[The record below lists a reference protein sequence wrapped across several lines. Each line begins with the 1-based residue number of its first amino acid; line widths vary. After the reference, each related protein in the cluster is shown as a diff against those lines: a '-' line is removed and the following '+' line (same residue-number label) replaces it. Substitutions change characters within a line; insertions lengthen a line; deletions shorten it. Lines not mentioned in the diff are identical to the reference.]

1 MAANDLSSNAVGT
14 AQRQKVRHPLKIT
27 GQCRLLSL
35 FVCIGQGVTGIC
47 THNQYSLA
55 MALFPVIAN
64 PLDDP
69 FYYLNN
75 FMQVLDWLEHR
86 YADVLSLEEQ
96 RFIREFNGLPR
107 ESRGLLVRMVMRKGI
122 HFRAGKLHYVEIG
135 DIASAAG
142 PLLALGW
149 IDSQAPLALETLFEV
164 LLKAEIVQCL
174 GSAIEQPQGK
184 KADWLPALSER
195 YPETQSFRDWCPTL
209 DDCLYSLTIMG
220 LCDRLRLMFFGN
232 LYQDWSEFVLAD
244 LGIFTY
250 EKVEF
255 SADSRGLRSRED
267 VDACLFLHE
276 QQQQFEA
283 GEALAEVVERI
294 NGLTLSNPWL
304 QRRRDKLLF
313 QIGQHCERIA
323 DFSTALVLYRQ
334 CAYPGA
340 RLRLIRV
347 LERCEEYELA
357 LDLATQA
364 GQSPQS
370 AAEQQQLLRVLPRL
384 RRKLGGPAMK
394 RASPREMVRLD
405 LQLPRVD
412 PALSVEYHVQAHL
425 SEEAAPVHYV
435 ENSLINSLFGLL
447 CWPAIFAPL
456 PGAFFHPFQ
465 RGPVDLLSEDFHSRR
480 ADLFQACLAELDDGR
495 YRRTIGERYAQK
507 WGVQSPFVFWGVLS
521 EELLEQALDCLPA
534 EHLKHWFN
542 RLLLDIKA
550 NRAGMPDLIQ
560 FWPQQKTYRM
570 IEVKGPGDRLQDNQ
584 LRWLEFCHEHQ
595 MPIAVCYVQWA
606 EQDA

>member
-1 MAANDLSSNAVGT
+1 
-14 AQRQKVRHPLKIT
+14 
-27 GQCRLLSL
+27 
-35 FVCIGQGVTGIC
+35 VT
-47 THNQYSLA
+47 
-55 MALFPVIAN
+55 AN

-86 YADVLSLEEQ
+86 YVDVLSIEEQ
-96 RFIREFNGLPR
+96 RFIHDFKQLPR
-107 ESRGLLVRMVMRKGI
+107 ESQALLVRMVMRKGV
-122 HFRAGKLHYVEIG
+122 HFRASKLHYSEIG
-135 DIASAAG
+135 DIGLAAG
-142 PLLALGW
+142 PLLAPGW
-149 IDSQAPLALETLFEV
+149 IEEQSPLSIETLFEV
-164 LLKAEIVQCL
+164 LLKAEILQCF
-174 GSAIEQPQGK
+174 GVAIDQPKGK
-184 KADWLPALSER
+184 KTDWLPTLSER
-195 YPETQSFRDWCPTL
+195 FPEVQGFSHWCPTL
-209 DDCLYSLTIMG
+209 DDRLFSLTIMG

-244 LGIFTY
+244 LGIYTY

-255 SADSRGLRSRED
+255 CAESRGLRSRDD
-267 VDACLFLHE
+267 VDACVFLHHC
-276 QQQQFEA
+276 QQRFEA
-283 GEALAEVVERI
+283 GEAVAEIVEQI
-294 NGLTLSNPWL
+294 NGLALSNPWL
-304 QRRRDKLLF
+304 QRRRGKLLF
-313 QIGQHCERIA
+313 QIGQYCERMA
-323 DFSTALVLYRQ
+323 DFPNALTIYRE

-347 LERCEEYELA
+347 LERCGEYPLAMELA
-357 LDLATQA
+357 THAEQV
-364 GQSPQS
+364 PES

-394 RASPREMVRLD
+394 RSPPREMLRLD
-405 LQLPRVD
+405 LQLPRTD
-412 PALSVEYHVQAHL
+412 PALSVEYCVQAHL
-425 SEEAAPVHYV
+425 AQELAPVHYV

-465 RGPVDLLSEDFHSRR
+465 RGPADLLNEDFHARR
-480 ADLFQACLAELDDGR
+480 SQLFQSCLAELDDGR
-495 YRRTIGERYAQK
+495 YLQTIRERYAGK

-584 LRWLEFCHEHQ
+584 LRWLEFCHEHH
-595 MPIAVCYVQWA
+595 MPIAVCYVQWS
-606 EQDA
+606 EQSA

>member
-1 MAANDLSSNAVGT
+1 MA
-14 AQRQKVRHPLKIT
+14 H
-27 GQCRLLSL
+27 
-35 FVCIGQGVTGIC
+35 
-47 THNQYSLA
+47 
-55 MALFPVIAN
+55 FPVTAN

-86 YADVLSLEEQ
+86 YADVLSVEEQ
-96 RFIREFNGLPR
+96 HFIREFKRLPR
-107 ESRGLLVRMVMRKGI
+107 ESRALLVRMVMRKGN
-122 HFRAGKLHYVEIG
+122 HFRASKLHYLEIG
-135 DIASAAG
+135 DIAIAAG
-142 PLLALGW
+142 PLLVLGW
-149 IDSQAPLALETLFEV
+149 IDEQSPLSIEALCEV
-164 LLKAEIVQCL
+164 LLKAEILQCF
-174 GSAIEQPQGK
+174 GVAIDQPKGK
-184 KADWLPALSER
+184 KTDWLPVLSEQF
-195 YPETQSFRDWCPTL
+195 PQAHSFGQWCPSL
-209 DDCLYSLTIMG
+209 DDRLFSLTIMG

-255 SADSRGLRSRED
+255 CADSRGLRSRDD

-276 QQQQFEA
+276 CQQHFEA
-283 GEALAEVVERI
+283 GEAVERI
-294 NGLTLSNPWL
+294 VEQIKGLALSNPWL
-304 QRRRDKLLF
+304 QRRRGKLLF
-313 QIGQHCERIA
+313 QIGQHCERLA
-323 DFSTALVLYRQ
+323 DFSTALTIYRE
-334 CAYPGA
+334 CGYPGA

-347 LERCEEYELA
+347 LERCGEYQLA
-357 LDLATQA
+357 MDLAA
-364 GQSPQS
+364 AVEQSPKS

-384 RRKLGGPAMK
+384 RRKLGGPVIK
-394 RASPREMVRLD
+394 RSSPREMLRLD
-405 LQLPRVD
+405 LQVPRTD
-412 PALSVEYHVQAHL
+412 PALSVESYVQAHL
-425 SEEAAPVHYV
+425 AEDSAPVHYV

-465 RGPVDLLSEDFHSRR
+465 RGPVDLLNEDFHARR
-480 ADLFQACLAELDDGR
+480 AELFQGCLAELDDGR
-495 YRRTIGERYAQK
+495 YRQTIRERYASK

-521 EELLEQALDCLPA
+521 EELLDQALECLPA

-560 FWPQQKTYRM
+560 FWPQDKTYRM

-606 EQDA
+606 EQNT

>member
-1 MAANDLSSNAVGT
+1 M
-14 AQRQKVRHPLKIT
+14 
-27 GQCRLLSL
+27 
-35 FVCIGQGVTGIC
+35 
-47 THNQYSLA
+47 
-55 MALFPVIAN
+55 IAN

-86 YADVLSLEEQ
+86 YADVLSVEEQ
-96 RFIREFNGLPR
+96 RFIREFNRLPR
-107 ESRGLLVRMVMRKGI
+107 ESRALLVRMVMRKGL

-142 PLLALGW
+142 PLLELGW
-149 IDSQAPLALETLFEV
+149 IDEQSPLFIEDVFDV
-164 LLKAEIVQCL
+164 LLKAEILQCL
-174 GSAIEQPQGK
+174 GHAIDQPKGK
-184 KADWLPALSER
+184 KTDWLPLLSEQF
-195 YPETQSFRDWCPTL
+195 PESRSFQDWCPML
-209 DDCLYSLTIMG
+209 DDRLFSLTIMG

-255 SADSRGLRSRED
+255 CAESRGLRCRED
-267 VDACLFLHE
+267 VDACVFLHDCQLRFEVGEDVAVVVE
-276 QQQQFEA
+276 QIN
-283 GEALAEVVERI
+283 ALA
-294 NGLTLSNPWL
+294 LSNPWL
-304 QRRRDKLLF
+304 QRRRGKLLF
-313 QIGQHCERIA
+313 QIGQHCERVA
-323 DFSTALVLYRQ
+323 DFANALTIYRK
-334 CAYPGA
+334 CAYPGS

-347 LERCEEYELA
+347 LERCGEYSLA
-357 LDLATQA
+357 LDLAALAEQA
-364 GQSPQS
+364 PES

-384 RRKLGGPAMK
+384 RRKLGGPPMK
-394 RASPREMVRLD
+394 RAAPRAMQRLD
-405 LQLPRVD
+405 LQLLRTD
-412 PALSVEYHVQAHL
+412 LALSVEYYVQAHL
-425 SEEAAPVHYV
+425 AEESAPVHYV

-465 RGPVDLLSEDFHSRR
+465 RGPVDLLNEDFHGRR
-480 ADLFQACLAELDDGR
+480 AELFQACLAELDDGR
-495 YRRTIGERYAQK
+495 YRQTIRERYVAK
-507 WGVQSPFVFWGVLS
+507 WGVQSPFVFWGALT
-521 EELLEQALDCLPA
+521 EELLDQALDCLPA
-534 EHLKHWFN
+534 EHLKHWFD

-560 FWPQQKTYRM
+560 FWPQDKTYRM

-584 LRWLEFCHEHQ
+584 LRWIEFCHEHQ

-606 EQDA
+606 EQSA